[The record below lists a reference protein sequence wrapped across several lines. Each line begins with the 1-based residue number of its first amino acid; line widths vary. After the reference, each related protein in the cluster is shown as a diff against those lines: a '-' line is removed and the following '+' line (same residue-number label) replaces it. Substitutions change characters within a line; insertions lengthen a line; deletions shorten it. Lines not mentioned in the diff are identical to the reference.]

1 MTPNFPDCLL
11 TFQLPNA
18 FNVYAV
24 IVAESIA
31 EIFNKILLFSFWL
44 CPSESCFLLFQP
56 CIIDKIIII
65 MYYNIACM
73 IGRLAKPSHLTKGIE
88 FI

>member
-1 MTPNFPDCLL
+1 MYFFGSALDFRVCLTPNFPDCLA

-31 EIFNKILLFSFWL
+31 EIFNKIFLFSFWP
-44 CPSESCFLLFQP
+44 CPNEKLFS
-56 CIIDKIIII
+56 IISAMHYK
-65 MYYNIACM
+65 
-73 IGRLAKPSHLTKGIE
+73 
-88 FI
+88 

>member
-1 MTPNFPDCLL
+1 MTPNFPDCLA

-31 EIFNKILLFSFWL
+31 EIFNEIFNKILLFSFWL
-44 CPSESCFLLFQP
+44 CPNEKLFS
-56 CIIDKIIII
+56 IISA
-65 MYYNIACM
+65 MYY
-73 IGRLAKPSHLTKGIE
+73 R
-88 FI
+88 